1 MFEGELTAVGNLGYL
16 CAILGFAA
24 ALISCIAFI
33 KSANTEFELEKKP
46 WQKIA
51 RTSFYIHVLGTF
63 MVFGILFYLI
73 FNHRYEFAYVW
84 NHSNNQLPFKYLLS
98 CFWEGQEG
106 SFLLWLIWH
115 CVLGIVVILF
125 SKKWQSPV
133 MAVVTGV
140 QAILG
145 LTILGIYFGKF
156 QLGTSPFILLRHQM
170 AGIPIFSSPDYL
182 KNITDGKGLNPLLQN
197 YWMVIHPPVLF
208 LGFASTLIPFAYAIA
223 GLWKRNFTEWVRPA
237 LTWSLFGMMV
247 LGTGIIMGGAWAYE
261 SLSFGG
267 YWAWDPVENA
277 SLVPWLTLVAG
288 VHTLSIYK
296 HSNYSLKTTLIFFM
310 LTFFLVIYSTYLTR
324 TGILGETSVHAFTGE
339 GASLSIHLIIF
350 LSLIAISSATF
361 YITRQKSIVGPAA
374 EEATWSRE
382 FWMYIGSLILLIS
395 AIQITV
401 TTSIPVWNKM
411 FSLKMA
417 PPADVMGHYNRIQIW
432 VAVLLGLGTA
442 FVHFLKYKNSKIG
455 EILKKQIMP
464 LIVTSL
470 LTLGI
475 AIYQNINVAQILI
488 MLFACFY
495 AVVGNIFF
503 MTRTKMSSLP
513 KLGSTTAHVG
523 FGLML
528 LGILLS
534 SFNKHVIS
542 ENKLGIDLGLPGKTP
557 QEQANE
563 NGNNVLLYRNTPS
576 KMGDYTLTYQ
586 GDSVLEPN
594 HYYKVRYQ
602 RIDSASG
609 KVLEEF
615 MLCPNAQVNPKMGL
629 ISSPGTKHYWDKDIF
644 TYITKA
650 QEKSSLVDTVSYT
663 NESAKV
669 GDTMFYGTGFM
680 VYKGIEKNINA
691 AKYNLEP
698 NDVAFGAMLDLHGLA
713 GKVGTAMPLLIV
725 RNGNQLLKIEDT
737 VEDANLFVRI
747 ANIDMK
753 ADKALVFEFKQPSAA
768 NDYIVMKALVFP
780 HINILAIGAVIMALG
795 TFLALWHR
803 LKGKNI

>member
-1 MFEGELTAVGNLGYL
+1 MFEGELGAVGNLGYL
-16 CAILGFAA
+16 CAILGFVA
-24 ALISCIAFI
+24 ALVSCLAYI
-33 KSANTEFELEKKP
+33 KSANVEFELDKQP

-51 RTSFYIHVLGTF
+51 RTSFYVHVLSTF
-63 MVFGILFYLI
+63 SVFSILFYLI

-115 CVLGIVVILF
+115 CVLGLVVILF

-133 MAVVTGV
+133 MAIVAGV
-140 QAILG
+140 QTILAI
-145 LTILGIYFGKF
+145 TILGVYFGKF
-156 QLGTSPFILLRHQM
+156 QLGTSPFIFLRHQM
-170 AGIPIFSSPDYL
+170 QGVPIFSQPDYL

-223 GLWKRNFTEWVRPA
+223 GLWKKNFTEWVKPA
-237 LTWSLFGMMV
+237 LSWALFGTMV

-288 VHTLSIYK
+288 VHTLNIYK

-324 TGILGETSVHAFTGE
+324 TGILGDTSVHAFTGE
-339 GASLSIHLIIF
+339 GASLTIHLIIF
-350 LSLIAISSATF
+350 LALIAALSIGF
-361 YITRQKSIVGPAA
+361 YIARQKVAATPQA
-374 EEATWSRE
+374 EEQTWSRE

-401 TTSIPVWNKM
+401 TTSIPVWNKL
-411 FSLKMA
+411 FGLKLA

-432 VAVLLGLGTA
+432 VAVLIGLGTA
-442 FVHFLKYKNSKIG
+442 FVHFLKYKNSKIT
-455 EILKKQIMP
+455 EVLKKQIIP
-464 LIVTSL
+464 VSISAV
-470 LTLGI
+470 LTVAV
-475 AIYQNINVAQILI
+475 AIYQQINVAQVLVL
-488 MLFACFY
+488 LFASVY
-495 AVVGNIFF
+495 AVVGNIFL
-503 MTRTKMSSLP
+503 MKGIKLSNIP

-542 ENKLGIDLGLPGKTP
+542 ENKLGIDLGLGGKTP

-576 KMGDYTLTYQ
+576 KMGDYTLTYK

-602 RIDSASG
+602 RLDSVSN

-615 MLCPNAQVNPKMGL
+615 YLYPNAQVNPKMGL
-629 ISSPGTKHYWDKDIF
+629 ISSPGTKHYWDRDIF

-650 QEKSSLVDTVSYT
+650 QEKSSLVDTVSYSSQ
-663 NESAKV
+663 SAKI
-669 GDTMFYGTGFM
+669 GDTLFYGTGFM
-680 VYKGIEKNINA
+680 VYKGIEKSINA
-691 AKYNLEP
+691 TQYNLQP
-698 NDVAFGAMLDLHGLA
+698 NDVAFGAILDLHSLA
-713 GKVGTAMPLLIV
+713 GKVGTAMPLLVV
-725 RNGNQLLKIEDT
+725 RDGKQLIKLEDT
-737 VEDANLFVRI
+737 VEDANLYVRI
-747 ANIDMK
+747 ANVDMK
-753 ADKALVFEFKQPSAA
+753 ADKALVFEYKQPSAA

-780 HINILAIGAVIMALG
+780 HINVLAIGAVIMALG
-795 TFLALWHR
+795 TCLALWHR